1 MPAPS
6 SGAMADNSLLAAT
19 AEYEETKIKLLGDLH
34 SVVLKIVPMVSSI
47 SQVLSK
53 DFALAQKKAGADLE
67 AERETKPEQKSKT
80 LKEIEEQ
87 GKGFWTLITAFF
99 IPAILGF
106 VSTIVDMTTPF
117 GLLKGAVLGLVMF
130 FASRKLLSLLAGS
143 IQLMFSKIASLFMA
157 KIIAPLGAMI
167 AKTAIGQKIGGMF
180 EKTIPSVG
188 DGADRSTKPRASTRT
203 RAPSS
208 PNRAG
213 GFLKSI
219 TGSGLLKG
227 AGAMLLAAGAIFV
240 LGEALEKFSNLKWET
255 LAVAGTAI
263 VGLATAVGILGMFL
277 PFIIKGSAALALMG
291 IALIPLAAALALTTP
306 FLWGLGEALK
316 GLAAVVD
323 SVAGGIVSI
332 IDSVANGIVSVI
344 GSVES
349 VLDTLLSGV
358 VTVLETVSMLNPVQ
372 VLAAAGAIAAL
383 SGALVLLGAGSLV
396 SGLLNLF
403 SGNPIEDLIKLG
415 NVAPNIVEL
424 AEVMADFG
432 NIVEFFNDALDN
444 LDGDK
449 ALKNFELMRDGILM
463 VGKALDEVSMIKL
476 VAFSA
481 LTNMSS
487 NKSVVPEIISPTAD
501 SMTAA
506 ADRASGKVKR
516 IIMPG
521 DWDYGDTPF
530 VPEIISPTATTI
542 SNAADRATGNV
553 VSESEEPLRTRGFQK
568 QVRVGDISGTLQG
581 DKVVGNITSN
591 GKTIT
596 PADPEHAKLA
606 EQLQA
611 ANSRL
616 TARRERA
623 EARRSGGRPIAP
635 STNSDRASAVD
646 DLTRGVNSARTG
658 STAQPNMMS
667 VNNVNSVNKS
677 ETNYKSTS
685 MGSALQGDALRYV
698 Y

>member
-1 MPAPS
+1 MPTPS
-6 SGAMADNSLLAAT
+6 TGIADSSLLAAT
-19 AEYEETKIKLLGDLH
+19 AEYEETKIRLLG
-34 SVVLKIVPMVSSI
+34 SISASIEKIIPVISSI
-47 SQVLSK
+47 SAIMSK
-53 DFALAQKKAGADLE
+53 EFALAQKKVGEDLE
-67 AERETKPEQKSKT
+67 EKREKSILERAGDIGKEVEKKSRSFLT
-80 LKEIEEQ
+80 VL
-87 GKGFWTLITAFF
+87 TAFL
-99 IPAILGF
+99 IPAIIGF
-106 VSTIVDMTTPF
+106 VSTIVDMTSPL
-117 GLLKGAVLGLVMF
+117 GLLKGAIISLAIWFGGRALLGLIV
-130 FASRKLLSLLAGS
+130 KGLATT
-143 IQLMFSKIASLFMA
+143 IAAAFLFISKAFMT

-167 AKTAIGQKIGGMF
+167 ANSKIGQKIGGMF

-208 PNRAG
+208 PNKAG

-306 FLWGLGEALK
+306 FLWGLGQVLDAIS
-316 GLAAVVD
+316 GVID
-323 SVAGGIVSI
+323 SVVGGIVS
-332 IDSVANGIVSVI
+332 
-344 GSVES
+344 
-349 VLDTLLSGV
+349 
-358 VTVLETVSMLNPVQ
+358 VLETVSMLNPVQ

-449 ALKNFELMRDGILM
+449 ALKNFKLMRDGILM

-487 NKSVVPEIISPTAD
+487 NKSVVPEVISPTAD

-530 VPEIISPTATTI
+530 VPEIISPTADSIT
-542 SNAADRATGNV
+542 AAKMGR
-553 VSESEEPLRTRGFQK
+553 P
-568 QVRVGDISGTLQG
+568 SGPI
-581 DKVVGNITSN
+581 VMN
-591 GKTIT
+591 GKTIN
-596 PADPEHAKLA
+596 PEDPLGRPSGPIVMNGKTINPEDSEYAKLA
-606 EQLQA
+606 DQIQA
-611 ANSRL
+611 ANSRQA
-616 TARRERA
+616 ARYERA
-623 EARRSGGRPIAP
+623 EARREARLGSRPIAP
-635 STNSDRASAVD
+635 PTNSDRASAVD

-667 VNNVNSVNKS
+667 VNNVNSVNKN
-677 ETNYKSTS
+677 ETNFKSTS

>member
-1 MPAPS
+1 
-6 SGAMADNSLLAAT
+6 
-19 AEYEETKIKLLGDLH
+19 
-34 SVVLKIVPMVSSI
+34 
-47 SQVLSK
+47 
-53 DFALAQKKAGADLE
+53 
-67 AERETKPEQKSKT
+67 
-80 LKEIEEQ
+80 
-87 GKGFWTLITAFF
+87 
-99 IPAILGF
+99 
-106 VSTIVDMTTPF
+106 
-117 GLLKGAVLGLVMF
+117 LKGAIVSLAIWFGGRALLGLIV
-130 FASRKLLSLLAGS
+130 KGLATA
-143 IQLMFSKIASLFMA
+143 IAAAFLFISKAFMT

-188 DGADRSTKPRASTRT
+188 DGADRSTKPRAGTKT

-219 TGSGLLKG
+219 AGSGLLKG

-291 IALIPLAAALALTTP
+291 AALLPLAAALALTTP
-306 FLWGLGEALK
+306 FLWGLGQVLDAIS
-316 GLAAVVD
+316 GVID
-323 SVAGGIVSI
+323 SVVGGIVS
-332 IDSVANGIVSVI
+332 
-344 GSVES
+344 
-349 VLDTLLSGV
+349 VLQ
-358 VTVLETVSMLNPVQ
+358 TVSLLDPVQ

-383 SGALVLLGAGSLV
+383 SGALVLLGGGSLI

-403 SGNPIEDLIKLG
+403 SGNPIKDLIELG

-449 ALKNFELMRDGILM
+449 AKANFKLIRDGILM

-476 VAFSA
+476 IAFSA

-487 NKSVVPEIISPTAD
+487 SKPVVSDMISPV
-501 SMTAA
+501 SNNVSEA
-506 ADRASGKVKR
+506 ADRAAGYSYNR
-516 IIMPG
+516 Q
-521 DWDYGDTPF
+521 
-530 VPEIISPTATTI
+530 E
-542 SNAADRATGNV
+542 
-553 VSESEEPLRTRGFQK
+553 ES
-568 QVRVGDISGTLQG
+568 ISGTLKMG
-581 DKVVGNITSN
+581 
-591 GKTIT
+591 
-596 PADPEHAKLA
+596 
-606 EQLQA
+606 
-611 ANSRL
+611 
-616 TARRERA
+616 
-623 EARRSGGRPIAP
+623 
-635 STNSDRASAVD
+635 RASGPITYNGEVYFPDDDEYPDLAYKLESKKYPSIRPRAID
-646 DLTRGVNSARTG
+646 TGSSNMSMMGDLTSSVNGART
-658 STAQPNMMS
+658 SSPAQPQIMS
-667 VNNVNSVNKS
+667 VNNMNSVNKN